1 MRKHIC
7 TREKAIT
14 IILSFAMIVGL
25 LGGMKLDVRAKERTI
40 DLASYIKDHLGETI
54 DLGTISGDSSIKAEV
69 TYDMGLCYMDGVLV
83 DKRKDDYSTGAGAGS
98 SIQTA
103 LNGIRN
109 PGIMSLDL
117 TQIDGID
124 PQLTYSMQI
133 YGWKDGESYDNAY
146 HIFLYLSIITIDT
159 LNITVTQPE
168 AGQPL
173 PTVEN
178 RGVNVTEGAEVTAV
192 KWDVNI
198 GGSLAEVE
206 NGVKAEYNTQYV
218 LNVWVKAKDGY
229 KFGDRVVYDA
239 TINGERTGVSSGEEK
254 GTLWFSKYFPKT
266 ELDPYEIRRVDI
278 TVPQPVAGERLP
290 DVTQVTQS
298 ITGAKV
304 NSLEWHEGE
313 SLAGPDVTGG
323 TAKGNTI
330 YTVRIRYD
338 AEEGYSF
345 GTYPSATVNSQYANW
360 EIWDQEHKIFCVIYR
375 FQAKGSDQANTI
387 NSVNITI
394 DLPVGGQL
402 FPTTC
407 TISPSGV
414 KVTKVKWLEGAT
426 EVTGTAGY
434 NTVYQAKIYF
444 EPESNYEFGSGVQVT
459 VNGESKS
466 WYNDGG
472 YHVGALFQTGAK
484 PSDEGVKITDG
495 NDSTYEPGSN
505 ESLTFRG
512 SGEVAYFKDVKVD
525 GTIVDRTN
533 YDVREGSTIITFTP
547 EYLKTLR
554 NGSHTVEMFWNI
566 NGAVKSAAASFHIGE
581 KSGEVVPG
589 NTGTTQPADNTESEP
604 RHVCS
609 FEWVITLDPTTGAD
623 GLEEYKCTGC
633 GVVQESHPI
642 PASVAVVKDFYG
654 KVKEAP
660 EKGSIT
666 YDSGKLYTISDYI
679 LKKMAERNDVAVTV
693 KFEYQNKKYQ
703 LIFPAGL
710 DYSAVLNDEESMYG
724 YFGAAARLGLKVTG
738 Q

>member
-83 DKRKDDYSTGAGAGS
+83 DKRKDDYSDGAAGS
-98 SIQTA
+98 SKGTV
-103 LNGIRN
+103 LNGISN
-109 PGIMSLDL
+109 PGGVMSLDL
-117 TQIDGID
+117 NEIKGID

-133 YGWKDGESYDNAY
+133 YGWKDGERYNSAY

-278 TVPQPVAGERLP
+278 TVPQPVAGESLP

-304 NSLEWHEGE
+304 KSLEWHEGE
-313 SLAGPDVTGG
+313 GLAGPNVTGE

-345 GTYPSATVNSQYANW
+345 GAYPSATVNSQYANW
-360 EIWDQEHKIFCVIYR
+360 EIWDKEHKIFCVIYR

-444 EPESNYEFGSGVQVT
+444 EPKSNYEFGSGVQVT

-472 YHVGALFQTGAK
+472 YHVGALFQTGAE
-484 PSDEGVKITDG
+484 PSDEGVKIIDG
-495 NDSTYEPGSN
+495 NDATYKPGSN

-512 SGEVAYFKDVKVD
+512 SGELANFKYVKVD
-525 GTIVDRTN
+525 GTIVDDTK
-533 YDVREGSTIITFTP
+533 YELSSGSTIIKFKP
-547 EYLKTLR
+547 EYLKTLS
-554 NGSHTVEMFWNI
+554 NGSHTIEMFWNI
-566 NGAVKSAAASFHIGE
+566 NGAEKSAAASFHIGE
-581 KSGEVVPG
+581 KGGVIVPG
-589 NTGTTQPADNTESEP
+589 NTGTTQPANNTESKP

-633 GVVQESHPI
+633 GVVQ
-642 PASVAVVKDFYG
+642 
-654 KVKEAP
+654 
-660 EKGSIT
+660 
-666 YDSGKLYTISDYI
+666 
-679 LKKMAERNDVAVTV
+679 
-693 KFEYQNKKYQ
+693 
-703 LIFPAGL
+703 
-710 DYSAVLNDEESMYG
+710 
-724 YFGAAARLGLKVTG
+724 
-738 Q
+738 

>member
-1 MRKHIC
+1 MKKHTHIY
-7 TREKAIT
+7 EKVVT
-14 IILSFAMIVGL
+14 IILSFVMIVGL
-25 LGGMKLDVRAKERTI
+25 LGEMKLDVRAEERTI
-40 DLASYIKDHLGETI
+40 DLAGYIKDHLGETI
-54 DLGTISGDSSIKAEV
+54 DLGTISGNSSIKAEV
-69 TYDMGLCYMDGVLV
+69 TFNMGMCYMDGVLV
-83 DKRKDDYSTGAGAGS
+83 DKRKDDYSTGVGAGS

-266 ELDPYEIRRVDI
+266 DLDPYEIRRVDI
-278 TVPQPVAGERLP
+278 TVPQPVAGESLP

-298 ITGAKV
+298 ITGARVK
-304 NSLEWHEGE
+304 SLEWHEGE
-313 SLAGPDVTGG
+313 DLEGPNVTGE

-345 GTYPSATVNSQYANW
+345 GARPGATVNSQYANW
-360 EIWDQEHKIFCVIYR
+360 EILDPKHKKFGVIYS

-472 YHVGALFQTGAK
+472 YHVWAMFQTGAK

-512 SGEVAYFKDVKVD
+512 SGELANFKYVKVD
-525 GTIVDRTN
+525 GTIVDDTK
-533 YDVREGSTIITFTP
+533 YELSSGSTIIKFKP

-554 NGSHTVEMFWNI
+554 NGPHTIEMVWNV
-566 NGAVKSAAASFHIGE
+566 NRAEKSATGSFYIGK

-633 GVVQESHPI
+633 GVVKESHPI

-703 LIFPAGL
+703 IIFPAGL
-710 DYSAVLNDEESMYG
+710 DYSAVLNDEETMYG
-724 YFGAAARLGLKVTG
+724 YFGAAAKLGLKVVEL
-738 Q
+738 

>member
-83 DKRKDDYSTGAGAGS
+83 DKRKDDYSDGAAGNS
-98 SIQTA
+98 KGTV
-103 LNGIRN
+103 LNGISN
-109 PGIMSLDL
+109 PGGVMSLDL
-117 TQIDGID
+117 NEIKGID

-133 YGWKDGESYDNAY
+133 YGWKDGERYDNAY

-178 RGVNVTEGAEVTAV
+178 RGVNVTEGAEVTEV
-192 KWDVNI
+192 KWGVNI
-198 GGSLAEVE
+198 GGRLTEVA

-239 TINGERTGVSSGEEK
+239 TINGERNGVSSGVEK

-266 ELDPYEIRRVDI
+266 ASDP
-278 TVPQPVAGERLP
+278 
-290 DVTQVTQS
+290 
-298 ITGAKV
+298 AK
-304 NSLEWHEGE
+304 
-313 SLAGPDVTGG
+313 
-323 TAKGNTI
+323 
-330 YTVRIRYD
+330 
-338 AEEGYSF
+338 
-345 GTYPSATVNSQYANW
+345 
-360 EIWDQEHKIFCVIYR
+360 
-375 FQAKGSDQANTI
+375 TI
-387 NSVNITI
+387 NSVNIEI
-394 DLPVGGQL
+394 DPPVAGQPLATACKVLTGGVSV
-402 FPTTC
+402 
-407 TISPSGV
+407 IE
-414 KVTKVKWLEGAT
+414 VKWQAGVEN
-426 EVTGTAGY
+426 VTGQVAHEG
-434 NTVYQAKIYF
+434 TVYKLRVYLK
-444 EPESNYEFGSGVQVT
+444 PEVNYNFGSSVQT
-459 VNGESKS
+459 IVNSTTGSFD
-466 WYNDGG
+466 YGLMCV
-472 YHVGALFQTGAK
+472 YHELTATGSE
-484 PSDEGVKITDG
+484 PSSGDYKIIEG
-495 NDSTYEPGSN
+495 NDSNYVPGSN
-505 ESLTFRG
+505 KPLSFRG
-512 SGEVAYFKDVKVD
+512 DGDYDKFLRVD
-525 GTIVDRTN
+525 VDRSPVTRTD
-533 YDVREGSTIITFTP
+533 YTVSSGSTIITFKP
-547 EYLKTLR
+547 NYLATLS
-554 NGSHTVEMFWNI
+554 NGPHTIEMFWNV
-566 NGAVKSAAASFHIGE
+566 NGAEKSATGSFYIGK
-581 KSGEVVPG
+581 KSEEVVPG
-589 NTGTTQPADNTESEP
+589 NTGTTQPANNTESKP

-703 LIFPAGL
+703 IIFPAGL
-710 DYSAVLNDEESMYG
+710 DYSAVLNDEETMYG
-724 YFGAAARLGLKVTG
+724 YFGAAAKLGLKVTG